1 MEGAGTEVA
10 TDGGATVVAKRE
22 AEEVRAAVEDMS

>member
-10 TDGGATVVAKRE
+10 TDGGATVVAERE
-22 AEEVRAAVEDMS
+22 AEEVRAVVGGMS